1 MPAILPPDHFPHA
14 PRCSLLVAVQ
24 HWFSELNS
32 RAVQHWFSEL
42 NSRTVSLALHN
53 AAVELGRTGANERA
67 TGGELATGVLLDD
80 GRYHSVAAAEH

>member
-14 PRCSLLVAVQ
+14 PRCSLLV
-24 HWFSELNS
+24 
-32 RAVQHWFSEL
+32 AVQHWFSEL